1 MDQLDFTEIYSQHKE
16 FVWRLVSRFVVTKED
31 REDLFQEVFIRIY
44 RALGKFK
51 GQSKLETWLYRLTT
65 NTAINYLNKQKRIR
79 RVKELLEKM
88 RIISSVED
96 KEPEIEGSLLRPLE
110 KLNSK
115 QKMILLLAEVEELP
129 LAQIAENMNIP
140 IGTVK
145 SNLNRAKEI
154 MRKSLNEEDL
164 SSDLSAEVRRTKEE
178 VSTKE
183 EKNG

>member
-1 MDQLDFTEIYSQHKE
+1 
-16 FVWRLVSRFVVTKED
+16 
-31 REDLFQEVFIRIY
+31 
-44 RALGKFK
+44 
-51 GQSKLETWLYRLTT
+51 
-65 NTAINYLNKQKRIR
+65 
-79 RVKELLEKM
+79 M